1 MWIGILLVVPQL
13 GKLWIRYSAPESNP
27 NQKENTGRIRI
38 QGNPAQRF
46 SGVPLTKF
54 VIILIFFLRLF
65 FRPLFI
71 VGRAAD
77 LLVLTWDADPHR
89 RLTSAAV
96 AEGGRPAP
104 VWCADGAPVP
114 TRCAAAVPVPIA
126 GGGEDGF
133 LRHHRRLAPII
144 GTIHL
149 LPLPPVSIYIKN
161 YLNFSKLF
169 QRLRDF
175 LR

>member
-27 NQKENTGRIRI
+27 HQKENTGR
-38 QGNPAQRF
+38 
-46 SGVPLTKF
+46 
-54 VIILIFFLRLF
+54 IILIFFLRLF

-104 VWCADGAPVP
+104 IWCADGAPVP

-133 LRHHRRLAPII
+133 LRHHRRLTPII